1 MFALF
6 TALIDKTGPLPV
18 LVEWDNNVPDFGT
31 LADEARLVD
40 QVLAAASALAIRRA
54 S

>member
-1 MFALF
+1 VFALF

-18 LVEWDNNVPDFGT
+18 LVEWDNNVPDFAT

-40 QVLAAASALAIRRA
+40 EVLAAASAPAIRRA